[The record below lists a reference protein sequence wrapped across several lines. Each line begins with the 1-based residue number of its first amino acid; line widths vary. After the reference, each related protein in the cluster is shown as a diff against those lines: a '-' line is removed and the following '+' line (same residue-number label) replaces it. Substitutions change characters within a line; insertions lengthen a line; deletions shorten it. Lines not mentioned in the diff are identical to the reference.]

1 MMNINKENSLKKIR
15 IKKGIYVLPNLFT
28 TASLFAGFY
37 SIIASMQ
44 EKFVIAAI
52 TILASLVLDGLDG
65 RIARFTNT
73 TSKFGAEY
81 DSLADL
87 VAFGVAPSLL
97 AYNWAMSFYGKWGWI
112 AAFMFVVCGALRL
125 ARYNIQIGIIESKVF
140 NGLPI
145 PAAAS
150 VVATTVLFFD
160 YVGVEGKFHNPY
172 LLFFVI
178 ILSLLMVSNVK
189 YYSFKDM
196 KLFVRKPFMSFFLLV
211 ILLILAVAETQI
223 MAFVVFLGYAIS
235 GPIWWVG
242 KYCRQMGQ
250 KAKENKV
257 NKQTQA
263 ISEPDKE

>member
-1 MMNINKENSLKKIR
+1 MNKEPRMKNIR

-37 SIIASMQ
+37 SIVASIQ
-44 EKFVIAAI
+44 EKYFVAAI
-52 TILASLVLDGLDG
+52 AILVSLVFDGLDG

-87 VAFGVAPSLL
+87 IAFGVAPSLL
-97 AYNWAMSFYGKWGWI
+97 AYIWVMSSDGKMGWM
-112 AAFMFVVCGALRL
+112 AGFLFVACGALRL

-150 VVATTVLFFD
+150 VIATTVIFFD
-160 YVGVEGKFHNPY
+160 FIGIEGKYHNSY
-172 LLFFVI
+172 LTYSVI
-178 ILSLLMVSNVK
+178 LLSLLMVSSIK

-196 KLFVRKPFMSFFLLV
+196 KLYARMPFTLFLIVVGVLLFIYYKP
-211 ILLILAVAETQI
+211 EI
-223 MAFVVFLGYAIS
+223 MAFVIMVGYAIS
-235 GPIWWVG
+235 GPIWWVIKFG
-242 KYCRQMGQ
+242 RKITRN
-250 KAKENKV
+250 AKEK
-257 NKQTQA
+257 KSIQQH
-263 ISEPDKE
+263 SDHDQ

>member
-1 MMNINKENSLKKIR
+1 MNKETPLKKNR

-28 TASLFAGFY
+28 TAALFCGFY
-37 SIIASMQ
+37 SIIASLQ
-44 EKFVIAAI
+44 EKFIIAAI
-52 TILASLVLDGLDG
+52 TILAALILDGLDG
-65 RIARFTNT
+65 RIARITNT

-87 VAFGVAPSLL
+87 VAFGVGPSLL

-125 ARYNIQIGIIESKVF
+125 ARYNIQIGIIKSKVF

-160 YVGVEGKFHNPY
+160 QLGVEGKFHNPY
-172 LLFFVI
+172 LLFFVV

-196 KLFVRKPFMSFFLLV
+196 NLFVRKPFMSFFLLV
-211 ILLILAVAETQI
+211 ILLIVIVAEKEI
-223 MAFVVFLGYAIS
+223 MPFVLMLGYAIS
-235 GPIWWVG
+235 GPVWWVI
-242 KYCRQMGQ
+242 KFCRKMAQMAGE
-250 KAKENKV
+250 KKK
-257 NKQTQA
+257 NKQPQ
-263 ISEPDKE
+263 